1 MAAGILIPAPDGSGE
16 IRIDGSRRYMRTL
29 GIIELPKGSDQ
40 STGTVVDDELTTG
53 EFWYY
58 FVCPGF
64 TFWPALTVSG
74 NTLTWD
80 WQFIQTSE
88 GVRLIYGVF

>member
-16 IRIDGSRRYMRTL
+16 IRIDGSRRFARTL
-29 GIIELPKGSDQ
+29 GIIDLPKGSDQ
-40 STGTVVDDELTTG
+40 MSGTVVNAELTTG

-58 FVCPGF
+58 FVVPGL
-64 TFWPALTVSG
+64 TFWPVVTVSG

-80 WQFIQTSE
+80 WQFITNSE